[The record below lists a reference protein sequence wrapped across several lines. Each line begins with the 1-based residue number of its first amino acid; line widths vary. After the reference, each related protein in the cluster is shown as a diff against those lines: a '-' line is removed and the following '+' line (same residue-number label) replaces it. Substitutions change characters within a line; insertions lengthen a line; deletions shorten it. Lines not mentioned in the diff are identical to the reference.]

1 MENLSVAR
9 VHVTMRGVEVSIL
22 GDVDELPEPIKD
34 GSYACLGDLPGW
46 AQERIAVLMLT
57 DPKNV
62 DIVKGIGLRVN
73 DNTFWLHD

>member
-1 MENLSVAR
+1 MSSSIAR
-9 VHVTMRGVEVSIL
+9 VNVTMRGVEVSVL
-22 GDVDELPEPIKD
+22 GDIDELPEPIKD

-62 DIVKGIGLRVN
+62 DIVRGIGLRVN

>member
-1 MENLSVAR
+1 MSSSIAR
-9 VHVTMRGVEVSIL
+9 VNVTMRGVTVSVL

-34 GSYACLGDLPGW
+34 GDYACLGDLPGW

-62 DIVKGIGLRVN
+62 DIVKGLSLI
-73 DNTFWLHD
+73 HI

>member
-1 MENLSVAR
+1 MSSSIAR
-9 VHVTMRGVEVSIL
+9 VNVTMRGVEVSIL
-22 GDVDELPEPIKD
+22 GDIDELPEPIKD